1 VPANEEHDNAMVTI
15 ENEDDVNEN
24 DTKHHETNENSGKQ
38 ETQTK
43 LQTIDPPKLKRS
55 ESAFSKVSNVSVH
68 AHNSTL
74 SSKVFLL
81 EENLKRLQNIVGSLI
96 PQVDANNNVTAIHD
110 NFTQYRER
118 STSMGLRHEQVK
130 GSKVDSG
137 HTTES
142 MSEGLAESALKRPVT
157 QPVVASENR
166 KPEFPRSKTTGIL
179 VRKNKPLIRQ
189 GSMPLKLKPRQ
200 FVPTIHEEVQQ
211 GEHGIEEVTKD
222 NIGTQGEFGKEEA
235 RHDKEDKEDT
245 QGEAWIDNDVN
256 KETQPNEGMKI
267 HAFKPRFLKR
277 PPDL

>member
-1 VPANEEHDNAMVTI
+1 VSANEEHDNAMVTI
-15 ENEDDVNEN
+15 ENEDVNETN
-24 DTKHHETNENSGKQ
+24 TKHHETNENSGKQ
-38 ETQTK
+38 EIQTK

-81 EENLKRLQNIVGSLI
+81 EENLKRLQNIVCSLI
-96 PQVDANNNVTAIHD
+96 PQVDANNNVTDIHD
-110 NFTQYRER
+110 NSTQYRER
-118 STSMGLRHEQVK
+118 STSMGLIRHEQVK
-130 GSKVDSG
+130 GSKIDSG

-157 QPVVASENR
+157 QPVVASANR
-166 KPEFPRSKTTGIL
+166 KPEFPRSKTTGLL

-200 FVPTIHEEVQQ
+200 CVSTIHEEVQQ

-235 RHDKEDKEDT
+235 RHDKEDKGDT
-245 QGEAWIDNDVN
+245 QGEAWTDDDVN
-256 KETQPNEGMKI
+256 METQPNEGMKSM
-267 HAFKPRFLKR
+267 PSS
-277 PPDL
+277 PVS